1 MPCVASL
8 SGGWSG
14 SPVAG
19 KALQLRGCL
28 LRRGL
33 DCSLILLGVV
43 ASMAYK
49 LYLVARNEGLEYVDE
64 NGLYRFDISLVK
76 GVWTI
81 YLPGTVGRS
90 HESRALSDE
99 ERARIFPLITN
110 YLAKIRWLGLFTRY
124 YEVKFVDRAEVGSR
138 GPV

>member
-1 MPCVASL
+1 
-8 SGGWSG
+8 
-14 SPVAG
+14 
-19 KALQLRGCL
+19 
-28 LRRGL
+28 
-33 DCSLILLGVV
+33 
-43 ASMAYK
+43 MAYK